1 MRVTKY
7 ALSIAAA
14 AMLAAQPSHA
24 AEDFRE
30 GRATEVRAG
39 GFAGLSLRLPLDG
52 ARSRRPTA
60 RLQVTGIRQMRDATG
75 ATRTTWAEGVQL
87 GAGRGGRPALTI
99 AGQDP
104 FRSRDRLGLNGS
116 TGTVLLIGGGV
127 VLIVF
132 VLAAVADATPRPGP
146 QEGAFD

>member
-1 MRVTKY
+1 
-7 ALSIAAA
+7 LSIAAA

-24 AEDFRE
+24 AEDFGD
-30 GRATEVRAG
+30 GRTTQVRAG
-39 GFAGLSLRLPLDG
+39 GFAGLSLRVPLDG

-60 RLQVTGIRQMRDATG
+60 RLQVTGIRQMRDASG

-87 GAGRGGRPALTI
+87 GAGRGGRPTLTI

-104 FRSRDRLGLNGS
+104 FRTRDRLGVHGS
-116 TGTVLLIGGGV
+116 TGTALLIGGGI

-132 VLAAVADATPRPGP
+132 VLASVADAMPKPGP